1 MINFKKYL
9 TPKLFTGLAIVGVGA
24 TVYFAVKETKD
35 ATVRKEELVEQEKT
49 EPEDGSSSQ
58 TEVEGEDSKARIKET
73 AGRVAETLWTY
84 KFTGTSALCT
94 ILFILASHKLSA
106 KEIAALTATCGYL
119 ATNRD
124 KLETEIKKLPGGEEA
139 LKAVKKEVVA
149 KRTKDILDEENG
161 HKKGDFWRHQS
172 VEWTGNGDLL
182 CYDHFTGRYFRSNE
196 DAVREGI
203 SLWNDDRE
211 YEFEDRSGD
220 IRYEYDDE
228 SDINDLYSYL
238 NLERSQ
244 LNSMYHFPQQRRIKI
259 NLTRIPVERLDPV
272 TMSRYN
278 EDLLIME
285 YDDKSMP
292 IDKARKLTA
301 SDIYSL

>member
-24 TVYFAVKETKD
+24 TVYFAVRETK
-35 ATVRKEELVEQEKT
+35 AVEKEKEHVEESGQ
-49 EPEDGSSSQ
+49 PEVG
-58 TEVEGEDSKARIKET
+58 VEEENGDTTLKQNISRVVET
-73 AGRVAETLWTY
+73 AFRY
-84 KFTGTSALCT
+84 KGTIITSSLT
-94 ILFILASHKLSA
+94 VSFILASHKLSA

-119 ATNRD
+119 ASNRD
-124 KLETEIKKLPGGEEA
+124 KLESEIKKLPGGEEA

-149 KRTKDILDEENG
+149 TRTKDILDEENG

-203 SLWNDDRE
+203 SMWNDDRE
-211 YEFEDRSGD
+211 YEFNDRTGD

-272 TMSRYN
+272 TMARYN

>member
-9 TPKLFTGLAIVGVGA
+9 TPKLFTGLAIVGVGT
-24 TVYFAVKETKD
+24 TVYFAVKETK
-35 ATVRKEELVEQEKT
+35 AVEKEKEHVEESGQ
-49 EPEDGSSSQ
+49 PEVG
-58 TEVEGEDSKARIKET
+58 VEEENGDTTLKQNISRVVET
-73 AGRVAETLWTY
+73 AFRY
-84 KFTGTSALCT
+84 KGTIITSSLT
-94 ILFILASHKLSA
+94 VSFILASHKLSA

-119 ATNRD
+119 ASNRD
-124 KLETEIKKLPGGEEA
+124 KLESEIKKLPGGEEA

-149 KRTKDILDEENG
+149 TRTKDILDEENG

-203 SLWNDDRE
+203 SMWNDDRE
-211 YEFEDRSGD
+211 YEFNDRTGD

-272 TMSRYN
+272 TMARYN

>member
-24 TVYFAVKETKD
+24 TVYFAVKESKD
-35 ATVRKEELVEQEKT
+35 AVRKEERVEQEETK
-49 EPEDGSSSQ
+49 PEDGSGSQ
-58 TEVEGEDSKARIKET
+58 TEVEAADNKKGAKEFINAAVDT
-73 AGRVAETLWTY
+73 FWAY
-84 KFTGTSALCT
+84 KFTGTSALIT
-94 ILFILASHKLSA
+94 ILF
-106 KEIAALTATCGYL
+106 
-119 ATNRD
+119 
-124 KLETEIKKLPGGEEA
+124 PGGEEA

-149 KRTKDILDEENG
+149 TRTKDILDEENG

-203 SLWNDDRE
+203 SMWNDDRE
-211 YEFEDRSGD
+211 YEFNDRTGD

-272 TMSRYN
+272 TMARYN

>member
-1 MINFKKYL
+1 MISFKKYL

-24 TVYFAVKETKD
+24 TVYFAVKETK
-35 ATVRKEELVEQEKT
+35 AAEKEKEHVEKSGQPEVGVEEK
-49 EPEDGSSSQ
+49 DGDTALKQNISR
-58 TEVEGEDSKARIKET
+58 VVET
-73 AGRVAETLWTY
+73 AFRYKGTIVASSLTV
-84 KFTGTSALCT
+84 S
-94 ILFILASHKLSA
+94 FILASHKLSA

-124 KLETEIKKLPGGEEA
+124 KLESEIKKLPGGEEA
-139 LKAVKKEVVA
+139 LKAVKKEVVT

-203 SLWNDDRE
+203 SMWNDDRE
-211 YEFEDRSGD
+211 YEFEDRTGD

-272 TMSRYN
+272 TMARYN

>member
-24 TVYFAVKETKD
+24 TVYFAVKESKD
-35 ATVRKEELVEQEKT
+35 AVRKEERVEQEETK
-49 EPEDGSSSQ
+49 PEDGSGSQ
-58 TEVEGEDSKARIKET
+58 TEVEAADNKKGAKEFINAAVDT
-73 AGRVAETLWTY
+73 FWAY
-84 KFTGTSALCT
+84 KFTGTSALIT

-119 ATNRD
+119 ASNRD
-124 KLETEIKKLPGGEEA
+124 KLESEIKKLPGGEEA

-149 KRTKDILDEENG
+149 TRTKDILDEENG

-203 SLWNDDRE
+203 SMWNDDRE
-211 YEFEDRSGD
+211 YEFNDRTGD

-272 TMSRYN
+272 TMARYN

>member
-24 TVYFAVKETKD
+24 TVYFAVKETK
-35 ATVRKEELVEQEKT
+35 AAEKEKEHVEESGQ
-49 EPEDGSSSQ
+49 PEVG
-58 TEVEGEDSKARIKET
+58 VEEENSDTSLKQNISRVVET
-73 AGRVAETLWTY
+73 AFRY
-84 KFTGTSALCT
+84 KGTIITSSLT
-94 ILFILASHKLSA
+94 VSFILASHKLSA

-124 KLETEIKKLPGGEEA
+124 KLESEIKKLPGGEEA

-211 YEFEDRSGD
+211 YEFEDRTGD